1 MMRYIQLSDLA
12 WYGNTF
18 ILELRECNG
27 ARKPVSLNQQRIVLQ
42 LRCGTYMKEVENCL
56 ENLGA
61 DIRAARVNM
70 KWLWGVVNDMWL
82 SSAST
87 YSYELLSTDHSQVA
101 SFVIAEADLTD
112 GTLLLFTRNY
122 LLEYGEIRR

>member
-12 WYGNTF
+12 WYGSTF

-27 ARKPVSLNQQRIVLQ
+27 ARKPVPLNQQRIDLQ

-61 DIRAARVNM
+61 DIRAARVSM
-70 KWLWGVVNDMWL
+70 KWLWGVVNDSCCL
-82 SSAST
+82 ARVRIVT
-87 YSYELLSTDHSQVA
+87 SYYPQTIH
-101 SFVIAEADLTD
+101 
-112 GTLLLFTRNY
+112 R
-122 LLEYGEIRR
+122 

>member
-18 ILELRECNG
+18 ILE
-27 ARKPVSLNQQRIVLQ
+27 
-42 LRCGTYMKEVENCL
+42 MKEVENCL

-87 YSYELLSTDHSQVA
+87 YNYELLSTDHSQVA